1 MYESIDAIADF
12 KEDEKCNERI
22 QFVVS
27 KCHDDPFIKKFRL
40 LYEGQVNLVGVGTED
55 GVEVGAISQLP
66 DIEYDAC
73 YEQHKTEYIECME
86 VSKLKKYATYAKKG
100 TQLLVIQGLN
110 ILATVL
116 DTEWDIGT
124 LGPGQAWDQYYFTK
138 YSYSYL
144 ENLSTWLPQALTTSS
159 DNSAWGLGQVGDHVV
174 GCTCWLTVTAL
185 GGDASKCGDSE
196 YNAESCGQTS
206 NRRLQS
212 ENNNLFPNGTI
223 SDQIKEARSSIES
236 EMKNMMD
243 PFYDALGIKR
253 SGNGR
258 IRSKCQNVKAKVN
271 NLFNLGPAQ
280 MINTKSSKA
289 EHLDA
294 GNSTR
299 NLLGSNDD
307 DALELGM
314 NERFDRLDTNVHSLE
329 SKVEKRTASIEE
341 SMKSLEDK
349 LDQVEGKL
357 DQVAG
362 IDTKVHSFESKME
375 KRMSSIEE
383 NMKSLEGKLDQVAEL
398 LIKLAGDS
406 HLEEA

>member
-1 MYESIDAIADF
+1 MG
-12 KEDEKCNERI
+12 N
-22 QFVVS
+22 
-27 KCHDDPFIKKFRL
+27 
-40 LYEGQVNLVGVGTED
+40 
-55 GVEVGAISQLP
+55 
-66 DIEYDAC
+66 
-73 YEQHKTEYIECME
+73 
-86 VSKLKKYATYAKKG
+86 
-100 TQLLVIQGLN
+100 
-110 ILATVL
+110 
-116 DTEWDIGT
+116 
-124 LGPGQAWDQYYFTK
+124 
-138 YSYSYL
+138 
-144 ENLSTWLPQALTTSS
+144 
-159 DNSAWGLGQVGDHVV
+159 
-174 GCTCWLTVTAL
+174 
-185 GGDASKCGDSE
+185 GDATKCFEGITDFDVVRD
-196 YNAESCGQTS
+196 CGYSSGSSTQ
-206 NRRLQS
+206 RRLQS
-212 ENNNLFPNGTI
+212 GNSDLFPKGSI
-223 SDQIKEARSSIES
+223 ADQIKEARSSIEL
-236 EMKNMMD
+236 EMKNMMV
-243 PFYDALGIKR
+243 PIYDTLGIEHRGK
-253 SGNGR
+253 GG
-258 IRSKCQNVKAKVN
+258 IRSKCQNAKK
-271 NLFNLGPAQ
+271 NLFKLGTAQ
-280 MINTKSSKA
+280 IADTKSSKA